1 VTQLPT
7 AFLEGFRVLD
17 LTDEKGHLCGKLL
30 GDMGAD
36 VIKIEPPGGDP
47 ARAMGPF
54 YKDIPDSEKS
64 LQWFYTNLNKRG
76 ITLDIQTTD
85 GKKMFKELVKTA
97 DFVIESFA
105 PGFMRKLGLDYE
117 ALEKIKPSIILTSIT
132 PFGQK
137 GPYADYKTTDLV
149 GVSMG
154 GLVRLF
160 GEAIGPPVRISA
172 PQFHF
177 LGSIHGAMGT
187 MVAHYHRELTG
198 EGQYVDVSCQQAV
211 VLANRISIE
220 TWDLLK
226 INPKGVGPNTPVPR
240 PTPPGP
246 VSIPIVKPC
255 KDGHVV
261 AFVVGGSQAG
271 FVKSTRALMAWA
283 NQEGMALE
291 LKDYDWENVDGSTIT
306 QEEINETHAII
317 DKFFL
322 TKTKAELLEAA
333 VEKEILLIPINT
345 VLDLAESPQFD
356 KRNFWNEVD
365 HPELDD
371 RIMYPGWPV
380 KWPELPAYRPQ
391 CRAPLK
397 GEHNLDIYEKELGLS
412 KDQLVMLKT
421 QGVI

>member
-1 VTQLPT
+1 MPT

-17 LTDEKGHLCGKLL
+17 LTDEKGHLCAKLL
-30 GDMGAD
+30 GDLGAD

-47 ARAMGPF
+47 ARARGPF
-54 YKDIPDSEKS
+54 YKDIPDPGKS

-76 ITLDIQTTD
+76 ITLDITTAD
-85 GKKMFKELVKTA
+85 GKEIFKRLVQDA
-97 DFVIESFA
+97 DFVVESFT
-105 PGFMRKLGLDYE
+105 PGFMKQVGLDYNE
-117 ALEKIKPSIILTSIT
+117 LEKIKPSIIMTSIT

-137 GPYADYKTTDLV
+137 GPYAGYKTTDLV

-160 GEAIGPPVRISA
+160 GEAEGPPVRISA

-177 LGSIHGAMGT
+177 LGAIHGAMGT

-226 INPKGVGPNTPVPR
+226 INPRGAGPNTPVPR

-246 VSIPIVKPC
+246 VSIPIVKQC
-255 KDGHVV
+255 KDGHIVV
-261 AFVVGGSQAG
+261 FIFGGPQAG
-271 FVKSTRALMAWA
+271 FVKSTLALMALA

-291 LKDYDWENVDGSTIT
+291 LKDYDWESADASTIT

-317 DKFFL
+317 DQFFL
-322 TKTKAELLEAA
+322 TKTKAELLKQA
-333 VEKEILLIPINT
+333 VEKEILLIPVNT
-345 VLDLAESPQFD
+345 ARDLAESPQFSH
-356 KRNFWNEVD
+356 RNFWNEVD
-365 HPELDD
+365 HPELND
-371 RIMYPGWPV
+371 RLKYPGWPV
-380 KWPELPAYRPQ
+380 KWSQLLAYKPRS
-391 CRAPLK
+391 RAPLI
-397 GEHNLDIYEKELGLS
+397 GEHNFEIYEKELGFS

-421 QGVI
+421 QSVI